1 LLDVRDLENLDEE
14 IERRAALAV
23 GTVLDRKWRLD
34 RLLGCGGMGAVY
46 AATHRNGTRAAVKL
60 LHPEAALSPILRRRF
75 LREGYV
81 ANKVEHPGAV
91 SILDDDVDEAGNA
104 YLVMELLHGETLDAR
119 LTRAGGSLPAAQV
132 IQIICPVL
140 DCLESAHGRGI
151 VHRDIKP
158 GNLFL
163 TTDGAVKVLDFGI
176 ARLTETRGR
185 RGDTTGVQA
194 LGTPDFMPPEQARG
208 HWEKVDGQSDL
219 FALGA
224 VMQFALTGKKLR
236 EAPTTNE
243 QLLAAMVEP
252 PPPLASLLPDV
263 NELVANLVDRAL
275 AFRKEDRWPNAA
287 AFRQAARAAYGSIAD
302 QPIERA
308 PKLSVRPIPN
318 GPVSLVPE
326 GEEEPS
332 FDAPSAVMS
341 SRAVAVSSRAR
352 DRTKLVGSK
361 RRWPVMRT
369 AVVATT
375 AVVALMVFNF
385 RGSGGTPHPLES
397 GLVQAAAPTP
407 GLSPA
412 SAKPPPS
419 HGQEPPQGVVAALGP
434 IALPELER
442 PPPVKATPREMEGPR
457 PSAHAPKRRRGHASA
472 ENLTEIETPIASPS
486 ASTPS
491 AVSPASSPTNE
502 GHAVDLFSRRR

>member
-1 LLDVRDLENLDEE
+1 LDEE
-14 IERRAALAV
+14 IERRAADAV

-91 SILDDDVDEAGNA
+91 AILDDDVDDAGNA
-104 YLVMELLHGETLDAR
+104 YLVMELLHGETLEAR
-119 LTRAGGSLPAAQV
+119 LARAGGGLPAAQV
-132 IQIICPVL
+132 IQIVCPVL
-140 DCLESAHGRGI
+140 ECLEAAHSRGI

-163 TTDGAVKVLDFGI
+163 TTDGEVKILDFGI
-176 ARLTETRGR
+176 ARLTDPRGR

-208 HWEKVDGQSDL
+208 HWDKVDGQSDV

-224 VMQFALTGKKLR
+224 VMLFALTGKKLR

-252 PPPLASLLPDV
+252 PPPLATLLPDV

-287 AFRQAARAAYGSIAD
+287 ALRQAARAVYGSIAE

-318 GPVSLVPE
+318 GPVSLGPPGTE
-326 GEEEPS
+326 DTS
-332 FDAPSAVMS
+332 FGGAVAELS
-341 SRAVAVSSRAR
+341 SNGIAVSSRALE
-352 DRTKLVGSK
+352 RTKLVIAK
-361 RRWPVMRT
+361 RRWPIVRT
-369 AVVATT
+369 VVVA
-375 AVVALMVFNF
+375 VAAGGALLALGF
-385 RGSGGTPHPLES
+385 RGSAVAPRALQPAV
-397 GLVQAAAPTP
+397 VQAAPPTP
-407 GLSPA
+407 GRPPA
-412 SAKPPPS
+412 TSRPAPQPMDELMPPPDI
-419 HGQEPPQGVVAALGP
+419 VAALGP
-434 IALPELER
+434 TAPEPERAPQVKTPAPEETARQATR
-442 PPPVKATPREMEGPR
+442 PPKRPR
-457 PSAHAPKRRRGHASA
+457 APGAAA
-472 ENLTEIETPIASPS
+472 ESLSESETLIASPS
-486 ASTPS
+486 PSPPS
-491 AVSPASSPTNE
+491 AAPASPPTNE